1 MERPM
6 ARSGDARTLKRM
18 VEDLD
23 DALEFNL
30 PFIATA
36 EGDAWRQVHELLQ
49 LIGHFADEA
58 HAPEMVW
65 REAEAALQ
73 ELHEALLAAVSRGR
87 SRARQAPDPMQ
98 PSS

>member
-1 MERPM
+1 M
-6 ARSGDARTLKRM
+6 ARGVDARTLKRM

-36 EGDAWRQVHELLQ
+36 ENHAWQQVHELLR

-58 HAPEMVW
+58 HAPDMVW
-65 REAEAALQ
+65 RDAEASLQ

-87 SRARQAPDPMQ
+87 DQARQAADPVQ
-98 PSS
+98 PAS